1 MSVLRLLMLLL
12 PGLIAGPV
20 AAEDEVAYV
29 YGWVE
34 KGRLLVADDT
44 ELKVKLDSGA
54 LTSSL
59 HATDIER
66 FERDDEEWVRF
77 TFTLEDHDEDADFE
91 AQEIERR
98 VYRNLRIRSAS
109 GETRRPV
116 VLMRLCMG
124 SVVHEEQFG
133 LEDRGALNYPVLLGR
148 RTIQHLGLLDV
159 TRTFLNEP
167 ECDDDTEIRLHED
180 RKPDPDIGDGA
191 GNGDE
196 EESG

>member
-1 MSVLRLLMLLL
+1 MNTRHLLSALALVSCLLV
-12 PGLIAGPV
+12 PGLAVADGQIAN
-20 AAEDEVAYV
+20 V

-77 TFTLEDHDEDADFE
+77 TFTLEDHEEDADFE
-91 AQEIERR
+91 EKQIERR

-124 SVVHEEQFG
+124 NVVHEEQFG
-133 LEDRGALNYPVLLGR
+133 LEDRSALNYPVLLGR

-159 TRTFLNEP
+159 TRTFLNDP
-167 ECDDDTEIRLHED
+167 DCDDDAEIRLHED
-180 RKPDPDIGDGA
+180 RTPDPDIGD
-191 GNGDE
+191 
-196 EESG
+196 

>member
-1 MSVLRLLMLLL
+1 MPVMRLLILLL
-12 PGLIAGPV
+12 PGLVAGPAV
-20 AAEDEVAYV
+20 AGEDVAHV

-77 TFTLEDHDEDADFE
+77 TFSLDAHDEDDE
-91 AQEIERR
+91 LEEQQIERR

-109 GETRRPV
+109 GTTRRPV

-124 SVVHEEQFG
+124 NVVHEEQFG

-167 ECDDDTEIRLHED
+167 RCDDDAEIRLHED